1 MSTQNFTNSNEEEK
15 NYLEE
20 EFLKCEIGEFP
31 SPKKEL
37 EDYEDYI
44 LEVMKSGCNR
54 QIAEYVILEYIKLEK
69 EDKNNKTLMELRK
82 DYFDLRDP
90 ILIST
95 KEAVNENI
103 KNKEIIN
110 EIPSQYEE
118 NIPVEYEDEIEY
130 VCKNIKKRNE
140 DEDSINYEKNVEYY
154 LKKYIYEL
162 NKKEKEIFKEK
173 RRAYTNKRDAVIE
186 ACLRKV
192 RKIVN
197 DEEEYKKFYK
207 SYYGKD
213 EPED

>member
-20 EFLKCEIGEFP
+20 AFLKCEIGEFP

-90 ILIST
+90 ILVST

-103 KNKEIIN
+103 KNK
-110 EIPSQYEE
+110 
-118 NIPVEYEDEIEY
+118 
-130 VCKNIKKRNE
+130 K
-140 DEDSINYEKNVEYY
+140 
-154 LKKYIYEL
+154 
-162 NKKEKEIFKEK
+162 
-173 RRAYTNKRDAVIE
+173 
-186 ACLRKV
+186 
-192 RKIVN
+192 
-197 DEEEYKKFYK
+197 
-207 SYYGKD
+207 
-213 EPED
+213 

>member
-1 MSTQNFTNSNEEEK
+1 MSTQNFTNSNEEEI

-90 ILIST
+90 ILVST

-103 KNKEIIN
+103 KNKETIN
-110 EIPSQYEE
+110 EIPSKYEE

-130 VCKNIKKRNE
+130 VCKNIKKPSE
-140 DEDSINYEKNVEYY
+140 D
-154 LKKYIYEL
+154 
-162 NKKEKEIFKEK
+162 
-173 RRAYTNKRDAVIE
+173 
-186 ACLRKV
+186 
-192 RKIVN
+192 
-197 DEEEYKKFYK
+197 
-207 SYYGKD
+207 
-213 EPED
+213 